1 MWHPET
7 RSLTPSASPQQ
18 LQLIQI
24 RGSTEHRSTAEPPK
38 SGRGPLRPVRAR
50 PVPFHPTTKPRRALL
65 RHMKFEEIAEA
76 IARLPPDQL
85 ARFRR
90 WFTAFEARRADHA
103 EELEERDF
111 RNGQARQFE
120 RVPSTSERPQLRT
133 YHCPALT
140 EAVGRRP
147 LEDLTAH
154 RFKLRAK
161 RQIHSLPFP

>member
-24 RGSTEHRSTAEPPK
+24 RGSTEHRSPQNLQNPGADPCAL
-38 SGRGPLRPVRAR
+38 SGRDRSLSTPQPSRGG
-50 PVPFHPTTKPRRALL
+50 ALL

-111 RNGQARQFE
+111 RNGQARHG
-120 RVPSTSERPQLRT
+120 V
-133 YHCPALT
+133 
-140 EAVGRRP
+140 
-147 LEDLTAH
+147 
-154 RFKLRAK
+154 
-161 RQIHSLPFP
+161 

>member
-24 RGSTEHRSTAEPPK
+24 RGSTEHRSPQNLQNPGADPCAL
-38 SGRGPLRPVRAR
+38 SGRDRSLSTPQPSRGG
-50 PVPFHPTTKPRRALL
+50 ALL

-90 WFTAFEARRADHA
+90 WFTAFEARRADNA